1 MHRIVLVEDSPTQ
14 ALKLQALL
22 QGEGFE
28 VACCATGE
36 EGMREIGRHVAD
48 LLVVDYYLPG
58 MRGDELCRRI
68 RMNIEARQLP
78 ILMFTEDETQ
88 ATELR
93 GLDAGADDYMAKSAE
108 TRTLIARIRAL
119 LRKGQLSQAILGTVQ
134 PQLRDVW
141 MLTVDDSPTYLEKI
155 SLELER
161 DGYRCDRATSGPECL
176 ERLAVRRYDCVV
188 LDLIMPGMDGIEVC
202 RHITEMRRNM
212 RHPLAVLML
221 TAQDSQ
227 EDLARALEAGADDF
241 VGKSNELPVLKGRI
255 RALLRRNL
263 YLEENRR
270 ILEELKAQEMET
282 VRARIEKEAAQAR
295 ASLAQKLEVANRE
308 LEAFSYSVSHDL
320 RAPLR
325 TIDGYSRALL
335 EDHAASLDEQGR
347 AHLQFIRQGCR
358 QMGQLIDD
366 LLNLSRVIQHEI
378 RIEPTDLAAIAREVI
393 EGLQGADPQRRV
405 EFQAPAQ
412 LLVEGDPGLLR
423 AALENLLANAWK
435 FTRKK
440 AEAAIELGSVQC
452 AGETVYFV
460 KDNGA
465 GFDMGYASKLFG
477 AFQRLH
483 SAQDFPGTGIGL
495 ATVQRII
502 HRHEGRIWAE
512 GVVEGGATFHF
523 TLGMRAVAP
532 PTSGPGRA

>member
-22 QGEGFE
+22 QGEGFA
-28 VACCATGE
+28 VDCCATGE
-36 EGMREIGRHVAD
+36 DGLRAIGQQVAD
-48 LLVVDYYLPG
+48 LIVVDYHLPG

-68 RMNIEARQLP
+68 RLDIGARQLP
-78 ILMFTEDETQ
+78 ILMFTEDETH
-88 ATELR
+88 ASELR
-93 GLDAGADDYMAKSAE
+93 ALDAGADDYIAKSVE
-108 TRTLIARIRAL
+108 TRTLIARIRGL
-119 LRKGQLSQAILGTVQ
+119 LRKGQVSQAILGPAQ
-134 PQLRDVW
+134 PHLREVW

-161 DGYRCDRATSGPECL
+161 DGYRCDRASSGEECL
-176 ERLAVRRYDCVV
+176 ERLATRRYDCVV
-188 LDLIMPGMDGIEVC
+188 LDLVMPGMDGIEVC
-202 RHITEMRRNM
+202 RHISEMRRNM
-212 RHPLAVLML
+212 RHPLSVLML

-282 VRARIEKEAAQAR
+282 VRERIEKQAAEAR
-295 ASLAQKLEVANRE
+295 AALAQQLEVANRE

-325 TIDGYSRALL
+325 IVDGYSRILL
-335 EDHAASLDEQGR
+335 EDHAASLDAQGQ
-347 AHLQFIRQGCR
+347 AHLQLIRQSCQ

-378 RIEPTDLAAIAREVI
+378 QVERTDLAAIAREIVDRLR
-393 EGLQGADPQRRV
+393 GGDPERRV
-405 EFQAPAQ
+405 GFRVPDQ
-412 LLVEGDPGLLR
+412 LLAEGDPGLLR

-435 FTRKK
+435 FTRKQ
-440 AEAAIELGSVQC
+440 AEAVIELGSREQD
-452 AGETVYFV
+452 GQTVYFV

-465 GFDMGYASKLFG
+465 GFDMRYASKLFG

-483 SAQDFPGTGIGL
+483 AAADFPGTGIGL
-495 ATVQRII
+495 ATVQRIV
-502 HRHEGRIWAE
+502 HRHQGRIWAE
-512 GVVEGGATFHF
+512 GAVGAGATFHF
-523 TLGMRAVAP
+523 TLGLR
-532 PTSGPGRA
+532 S